1 MLLYNKSTNMPKLIK
16 FIIEA
21 KIKHNNTYDYS
32 NVNCAHSQKNNIII
46 RKIHDKFIIRYF

>member
-1 MLLYNKSTNMPKLIK
+1 MPKLIK

-46 RKIHDKFIIRYF
+46 RKIHDNFIL